1 MPASFDFLLT
11 LLSPPQL
18 QAGAQTLLGQTKPR
32 LFCLLAYLA
41 VEGETSKAGLAALF
55 WPDAP
60 ALSARRN
67 LRQLLHR
74 LRTDLPAADEL
85 LQGEGEQLGL
95 APACHSDVAAFL
107 RADQSMDAAAQLAL
121 YRGEFLQ
128 DLPLDGAGA
137 ELPAWVA
144 QVRGR
149 CRARAAALALGLAHG
164 MVRQDR
170 QDEALAMALQAL
182 QHDPDQ
188 REALHLAMLLH
199 ARTGAPEQALAL
211 YRDWERRLISDAA
224 VLPAPETHALYR
236 HILQTVADGG
246 GRSPGGLDSRLLS
259 VLTLSW
265 PGIDTDGENDHEN
278 DRAAD
283 LLDSLYLRCGV
294 VLGRFGAHLVTVPQG
309 GLLAY
314 FGYPSSVAHSALTAV
329 RALAALYR
337 QMPEADETVF
347 ALHTGATPCSVRQ
360 PDVGGRLARGVLALA
375 AMQRAGSVA
384 ASAECFE
391 VLARPHWLAA
401 VKERNQD
408 QVRAP
413 AHYLMQWQ
421 AWHDH
426 VALAAAP
433 LLGRDAELA
442 FLHAQWHGALRA
454 TPAMVQISG
463 AAGMGKSHLLRA
475 FLAETGAAQ
484 VLLAQCDPFS
494 SDTPLH
500 PVLAMFEAA
509 AQGPQGEPVRLAMR
523 RHVPLPSGGSQ
534 PALGE
539 VAPVTLEALE
549 QVIAGLAAVVAELA
563 QQQPLLIAVEDVHW
577 ADASTLA
584 LLERLVQGKPQAAL
598 LVLASTRSEQDL
610 WPAGAL
616 RINLDA
622 LDDAAG
628 EALISA
634 LNPGL
639 DPAGAAHILRAGG
652 GHPLFL
658 SELAQRRGDGVAQ
671 LPANIRELVQV
682 RLDQLGSARKA
693 AQLAAI
699 LGIGFPRS
707 WLEAVAPAQE
717 DALDALLQ
725 AGLLQ
730 EEGAASLRFSH
741 ALLRDAV
748 VALMPPRQN
757 GELAQLVAE
766 TLIAQFPEQME
777 QSPERAALWFAEAR
791 MWQPALAWRL
801 KAARLAMRFCA
812 YPEAL
817 GHMKAGLAL
826 LPELPNEEQRELWE
840 HQFRDVCHGAY
851 TMVHGLYSEA
861 AAQHYQRKTWLA
873 ERQGKI
879 AHDIDSMRGMLVA
892 AEVGRGQHA
901 VLRLLRRLL
910 QLPQVSMGDAG
921 ALIRLQEARVN
932 ALMLAGSVT
941 QASALCAAHRDL
953 AWPAGSALPAH
964 DPLLAL
970 RARDTYLAWL
980 RGDWSDDA
988 ERQRRVLEAARKS
1001 PLPGT
1006 LVFALVPA
1014 VMTALDARLP
1024 RQAAPLIVE
1033 LQAVAD
1039 KLGLPV
1045 FKAIAA
1051 GFYTCWR
1058 VLNGERDEIAAF
1070 RAAFD
1075 EASAHIAFYRPFF
1088 LLYLARACHAQ
1099 GQDEAALQVLQEGEA
1114 SMVRCGI
1121 FICRTDYLLL
1131 RAQLAPPALALR
1143 LIDKAR
1149 HIASRQG
1156 APALALRAQL
1166 AQSRLPGLADA
1177 VQLRQRMAQ
1186 LLAQLPAAPQLP
1198 DVAQATQ
1205 WLAETGPGLPA

>member
-1 MPASFDFLLT
+1 MPLSPEFLLT

-18 QAGAQTLLGQTKPR
+18 QAGAQSLLGQTKPR

-41 VEGETSKAGLAALF
+41 VEGETSKASLAALF

-60 ALSARRN
+60 ALAARRN

-74 LRTDLPAADEL
+74 LRADLPAADAL
-85 LQGEGEQLGL
+85 LRAEGEQLSL

-107 RADQSMDAAAQLAL
+107 QGDQSMDPAAQLAL
-121 YRGEFLQ
+121 YRGQFLQ

-144 QVRGR
+144 QVRDR

-164 MVRQDR
+164 LVRQDR
-170 QDEALAMALQAL
+170 QDEALVMALQAL

-265 PGIDTDGENDHEN
+265 PGIDTDGASDHEH

-294 VLGRFGAHLVTVPQG
+294 VLGRFGAHLVTLPQG

-329 RALAALYR
+329 RAVAALYR
-337 QMPEADETVF
+337 QIPEAGETVF
-347 ALHTGATPCSVRQ
+347 ALHTGAAPCSVRQ

-375 AMQRAGSVA
+375 AAQRAGSVA

-401 VKERNQD
+401 VTD
-408 QVRAP
+408 SAP

-442 FLHAQWHGALRA
+442 LLHAQWHGALRA
-454 TPAMVQISG
+454 RPAMVQISG

-509 AQGPQGEPVRLAMR
+509 AQGPQGEPVRLAMQ
-523 RHVPLPSGGSQ
+523 RHVPLPSGSTQ
-534 PALGE
+534 LALGK

-563 QQQPLLIAVEDVHW
+563 QQQPLLFAVEDVHW

-584 LLERLVQGKPQAAL
+584 LLDRLALGKAQSSL
-598 LVLASTRSEQDL
+598 LVLASTRGEQDV
-610 WPAGAL
+610 WPAGAA

-639 DPAGAAHILRAGG
+639 DTAGTAHILRAGG

-658 SELAQRRGDGVAQ
+658 SELAQRRGDGAAQ

-699 LGIGFPRS
+699 LGIGFSRS
-707 WLEAVAPAQE
+707 WLEAIAPAQE

-730 EEGAASLRFSH
+730 EEGVASLRFSH

-748 VALMPPRQN
+748 VALMPPRQH

-766 TLIAQFPEQME
+766 TLIAHFPEQME

-826 LPELPNEEQRELWE
+826 LPELPTEEQRELWE

-861 AAQHYQRKTWLA
+861 AAQHYQRKIWLA

-910 QLPQVSMGDAG
+910 QLPQISMGDAG

-980 RGDWSDDA
+980 RGDWSDDV
-988 ERQRRVLEAARKS
+988 ERQRHVLEAARKS

-1024 RQAAPLIVE
+1024 RQAAPLIAE

-1058 VLNGERDEIAAF
+1058 VLNGERDEIAVF

-1099 GQDEAALQVLQEGEA
+1099 GQNEEALQVLKEGEA

-1131 RAQLAPPALALR
+1131 RAQLASPPLALR
-1143 LIDKAR
+1143 LLDKAR
-1149 HIASRQG
+1149 HIATRQG
-1156 APALALRAQL
+1156 ALALALRAQL
-1166 AQSRLPGLADA
+1166 AQARLAGLADDA
-1177 VQLRQRMAQ
+1177 QLRQSLAQ

-1198 DVAQATQ
+1198 DVAQAAS
-1205 WLAETGPGLPA
+1205 WLAETGPGVPA

>member
-1 MPASFDFLLT
+1 MSLSPEFLLT

-41 VEGETSKAGLAALF
+41 VEGETSKASLAALF

-60 ALSARRN
+60 ALAARRN

-74 LRTDLPAADEL
+74 LRADLPASDAL
-85 LQGEGEQLGL
+85 LHAEGEQLSL

-107 RADQSMDAAAQLAL
+107 QSDQSIEPGAQLAL
-121 YRGEFLQ
+121 YRGQFLQ

-144 QVRGR
+144 QVRER

-164 MVRQDR
+164 LVRQDR

-265 PGIDTDGENDHEN
+265 PGIDTDGASDHEH
-278 DRAAD
+278 DKAAD

-294 VLGRFGAHLVTVPQG
+294 VLGRFGAHLVTLPQG

-329 RALAALYR
+329 RAVAALYR
-337 QMPEADETVF
+337 QIPEADETVF
-347 ALHTGATPCSVRQ
+347 ALHTGTTPCSVRQ

-375 AMQRAGSVA
+375 AAQRAGSVA

-401 VKERNQD
+401 VAD
-408 QVRAP
+408 SAP

-426 VALAAAP
+426 VALAAVP

-442 FLHAQWHGALRA
+442 LLHAQWHGVLRA

-484 VLLAQCDPFS
+484 VLLARCDPFS

-509 AQGPQGEPVRLAMR
+509 AQGPQGEAVRLAMQ
-523 RHVPLPSGGSQ
+523 RHVPLPSGGAQ
-534 PALGE
+534 LALGKVAP

-549 QVIAGLAAVVAELA
+549 QVISGLAAVVVELA
-563 QQQPLLIAVEDVHW
+563 QQQPLLFAVEDVHW

-584 LLERLVQGKPQAAL
+584 LLERLAQGKPQAAL
-598 LVLASTRSEQDL
+598 LVLASTRSEQDV
-610 WPAGAL
+610 WPGGAA

-639 DPAGAAHILRAGG
+639 DTAGTAHILRAGG

-658 SELAQRRGDGVAQ
+658 SELAQRRGDGAAQ

-699 LGIGFPRS
+699 LGIGFSRS

-748 VALMPPRQN
+748 VALMPPRQH

-766 TLIAQFPEQME
+766 TLIAQFPEQMA

-801 KAARLAMRFCA
+801 KAARLAMGFCA

-826 LPELPNEEQRELWE
+826 LPELPTEEQRELWE

-851 TMVHGLYSEA
+851 TMVHGLYSEE

-910 QLPQVSMGDAG
+910 QLPQISMGDAG

-980 RGDWSDDA
+980 RGDWSDDV

-1024 RQAAPLIVE
+1024 RQAAPLIAE

-1058 VLNGERDEIAAF
+1058 VLNGERDEIAVF

-1099 GQDEAALQVLQEGEA
+1099 GQNEAALQVLQEGEA

-1131 RAQLAPPALALR
+1131 RAQLAPPPLALR
-1143 LIDKAR
+1143 LLDKAR
-1149 HIASRQG
+1149 HIATRQG
-1156 APALALRAQL
+1156 ALALALRAQL
-1166 AQSRLPGLADA
+1166 AQARLAGLADDA
-1177 VQLRQRMAQ
+1177 QLRQRLAQ

-1198 DVAQATQ
+1198 DVAQAAS
-1205 WLAETGPGLPA
+1205 WLAETGPGVSA